1 MKFAVVLFA
10 VVAVALAAPPKSN
23 PTDTVQVLK
32 EYNDISANSYKFG
45 FEQSDGTKRDETGE
59 VKLIGEHE
67 GVVMR
72 GSYEYLGPDGNTY
85 RVSSSEGVKLTRS
98 DNSHYYLKFGKVKV
112 IKGLNELNG

>member
-10 VVAVALAAPPKSN
+10 VIAVASSAAVPPKNN
-23 PTDTVQVLK
+23 PTDAVQVLK
-32 EYNDISANSYKFG
+32 EYNDISASSYKFG

-72 GSYEYLGPDGNTY
+72 GSYEYIGPDGNTY
-85 RVSSSEGVKLTRS
+85 RVS
-98 DNSHYYLKFGKVKV
+98 
-112 IKGLNELNG
+112 